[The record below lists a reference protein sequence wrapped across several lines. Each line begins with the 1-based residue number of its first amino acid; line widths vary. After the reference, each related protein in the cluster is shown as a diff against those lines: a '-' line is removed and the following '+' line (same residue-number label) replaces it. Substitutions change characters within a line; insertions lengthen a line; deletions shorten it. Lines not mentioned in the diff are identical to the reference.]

1 MNPLLVIDSHAHVFP
16 DKIAVKASSSI
27 GRFYDLPMNGDGR
40 VESLVNRSTACGITR
55 SVVFS
60 TATRAEQV
68 EAINEFIGDT
78 IAAQPGLTGL
88 GTMHPGL
95 SAAAVRS
102 AAGRIRTLGMKGIKL
117 HPDFQEL
124 YPDADDM
131 DPIFRAAL
139 DNGLCMVFHAGD
151 HRHPY
156 SHPARIATV
165 AARYPELPIVAAHM
179 GGWSQ
184 WDIAYTLLSQFRN
197 VHVDTSST
205 MRFISEAEMVRLIR
219 IFGADRVL
227 FGSDYPMWDPCDEL
241 QRFLALPLSEK
252 EQTAILWDNPRR
264 FFRIDG

>member
-1 MNPLLVIDSHAHVFP
+1 
-16 DKIAVKASSSI
+16 
-27 GRFYDLPMNGDGR
+27 
-40 VESLVNRSTACGITR
+40 VNRSTACGITR

-78 IAAQPGLTGL
+78 NAAQPGLTGL

-131 DPIFRAAL
+131 DPIFRSPGQRL
-139 DNGLCMVFHAGD
+139 GMVFHAGD

-156 SHPARIATV
+156 SHRPASLPSQPGTR
-165 AARYPELPIVAAHM
+165 LPIVGRIGDGAN
-179 GGWSQ
+179 GTCYTFCRSSQ
-184 WDIAYTLLSQFRN
+184 CPCDTFEHHADHLRGRN
-197 VHVDTSST
+197 GP
-205 MRFISEAEMVRLIR
+205 LIR
-219 IFGADRVL
+219 IFGATGPVRQR
-227 FGSDYPMWDPCDEL
+227 FPMWVPCDEL
-241 QRFLALPLSEK
+241 QRFLALP
-252 EQTAILWDNPRR
+252 
-264 FFRIDG
+264 